1 MEWLFTMFSKNTNI
15 TLIQILWNSWKARN
29 TTVIQHSNTII
40 IDMSISISPQETRW
54 QSRFFMLR
62 VVCNIL
68 SSCRCPFQLQQALIF
83 PYSHDLFVVIGC
95 SYLNF
100 PIKYVD
106 GMALLLNVHKRQQVS
121 LKLWK
126 VENILQDQ
134 IKNYRQFKLDGAN
147 SFRFEDGLICKGHST
162 IYIVIKIFKNI
173 FYKCQVASSTSVKQP
188 SIYPRWTFKYWTK
201 LHLYQHY
208 NENKNKMS
216 IFKSFTSFMS
226 FMYFFFVI
234 FPVIFSHGIFHVFV
248 SCPFLP
254 QQTHWRLGLS
264 PWLCL
269 TTLPLKVFIPS
280 LLYTWVAPLRP
291 SADTPHVGTQKDTYG

>member
-1 MEWLFTMFSKNTNI
+1 
-15 TLIQILWNSWKARN
+15 
-29 TTVIQHSNTII
+29 
-40 IDMSISISPQETRW
+40 
-54 QSRFFMLR
+54 MLR

-147 SFRFEDGLICKGHST
+147 SFRFEVELICKGHYT
-162 IYIVIKIFKNI
+162 ICIVKIFKKT
-173 FYKCQVASSTSVKQP
+173 FYKCHVASSTSVKQP
-188 SIYPRWTFKYWTK
+188 SISPRCK
-201 LHLYQHY
+201 
-208 NENKNKMS
+208 
-216 IFKSFTSFMS
+216 
-226 FMYFFFVI
+226 
-234 FPVIFSHGIFHVFV
+234 
-248 SCPFLP
+248 
-254 QQTHWRLGLS
+254 
-264 PWLCL
+264 
-269 TTLPLKVFIPS
+269 
-280 LLYTWVAPLRP
+280 
-291 SADTPHVGTQKDTYG
+291 